1 MIYLTLAIISSATIA
16 LIFKYS
22 ENTNSNRYLIT
33 STNYFV
39 ASMISLF
46 MILSKNLLLNINKTT
61 SFIR

>member
-1 MIYLTLAIISSATIA
+1 MFYLTLAIISSAAIS

-46 MILSKNLLLNINKTT
+46 MIISKGLLI
-61 SFIR
+61 

>member
-1 MIYLTLAIISSATIA
+1 MFYLTLAIISSAAIA

-46 MILSKNLLLNINKTT
+46 MIISKGLLI
-61 SFIR
+61 